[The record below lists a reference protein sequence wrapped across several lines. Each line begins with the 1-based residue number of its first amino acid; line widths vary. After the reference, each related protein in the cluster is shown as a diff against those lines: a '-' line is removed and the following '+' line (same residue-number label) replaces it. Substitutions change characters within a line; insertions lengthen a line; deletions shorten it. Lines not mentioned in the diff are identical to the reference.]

1 MLVQRSTFAAV
12 LALTLSLGPNLVGAT
27 DLVTQDSGGGLRSLF
42 NGEPVRVTRGPADFF
57 AIFRPKDQKEKK
69 KTRRVRRAP
78 SVTISPRPK
87 VRQTATITAGLV
99 GLGAIEDTVAKQALD
114 DGMGRLA
121 GYQSAEAARV
131 ETEARL
137 IAARDMQAQ
146 LQAEAEASRGP
157 AAILR
162 DLEALDLES
171 DNYTGDFAA
180 LKAELD
186 ATDIR
191 RTRLDALAVE
201 IARLETEVLAAAD
214 RANDAFVLAAN
225 GRALAPDTR
234 RDLNHL
240 LGLPAPGAR

>member
-1 MLVQRSTFAAV
+1 MFFQRPTRAAALAGTLLFAA
-12 LALTLSLGPNLVGAT
+12 TPIGAA
-27 DLVTQDSGGGLRSLF
+27 DVVTQNSGGGLQSLF

-57 AIFRPKDQKEKK
+57 SIFRPREPKAQKKP
-69 KTRRVRRAP
+69 RRVRRAP
-78 SVTISPRPK
+78 ALTVSPRPR
-87 VRQTATITAGLV
+87 VRDIAMVAPGLA

-131 ETEARL
+131 GTEARL
-137 IAARDMQAQ
+137 AAARELQAQ
-146 LQAEAEASRGP
+146 LQAETTVARGP

-171 DNYTGDFAA
+171 DSYTEDFAT

-191 RTRLDALAVE
+191 KTRFEALTVE
-201 IARLETEVLAAAD
+201 IARLETEALAATD
-214 RANDAFVLAAN
+214 RANEAFALAAN
-225 GRALAPDTR
+225 GRELSPETR

-240 LGLPAPGAR
+240 LGLPAPEAW